1 MSLKDFFKKKKTES
15 PKTVIME
22 IPVLSDC
29 EKTVVLPTE
38 TEKSLDAT
46 MTVRIEANSD
56 TKKLFASIHNK
67 DMTQGSHGIGIKN
80 DVMLKDIFVDA
91 ADTLFLPGGGVGTKN
106 LKACEELSKL
116 LVSHNAKG
124 GRIAAICAAPSALGI
139 LGILEGKNATCYPGF
154 EDQLKGAKF
163 KAVPVVTD
171 GNITTSRGMG
181 TSILL
186 GLELVKLLK
195 DEETSKKLA
204 EAIMM
209 P

>member
-1 MSLKDFFKKKKTES
+1 MVYAFMADGCEEVEALA
-15 PKTVIME
+15 VIDLLRRAGE
-22 IPVLSDC
+22 EVEL
-29 EKTVVLPTE
+29 V
-38 TEKSLDAT
+38 
-46 MTVRIEANSD
+46 
-56 TKKLFASIHNK
+56 SIHNK

-116 LVSHNAKG
+116 GASDMVNKVIKKFAGEGK
-124 GRIAAICAAPSALGI
+124 IVAAICAAPSALGI

-204 EAIMM
+204 IMM

>member
-1 MSLKDFFKKKKTES
+1 MAKRGGF
-15 PKTVIME
+15 
-22 IPVLSDC
+22 
-29 EKTVVLPTE
+29 
-38 TEKSLDAT
+38 
-46 MTVRIEANSD
+46 
-56 TKKLFASIHNK
+56 
-67 DMTQGSHGIGIKN
+67 
-80 DVMLKDIFVDA
+80 
-91 ADTLFLPGGGVGTKN
+91 PGGMPGTLN
-106 LKACEELSKL
+106 LGASDMVNKVIKKFAGEGKI
-116 LVSHNAKG
+116 V
-124 GRIAAICAAPSALGI
+124 AAICAAPSALGI

-163 KAVPVVTD
+163 KAIPVVTD

-195 DEETSKKLA
+195 DEETSNKLA